1 MLFSRR
7 HRENTLFLL
16 PTPKIQARSP
26 RGQTGMKP
34 RDLVF
39 GLFAPST
46 FEHTYPVR
54 SDVYSHLPFT
64 LTLKQKKKKNKNKK
78 KKTERKS
85 SQTNLRKNKKKGRII
100 GYTRHDTNFCSGT
113 SARSQCVYSLW
124 SKETSRSETVGFIP
138 AFKTSLFTIPFYKY
152 IVYSLGYLT
161 YTFQML
167 KSFLFLIE
175 TRILSPSY
183 SFQSNHIP

>member
-1 MLFSRR
+1 M
-7 HRENTLFLL
+7 
-16 PTPKIQARSP
+16 PKIRARSP

-46 FEHTYPVR
+46 FEHTYPVT

-64 LTLKQKKKKNKNKK
+64 LTVKKKKKNKNKNNK

-85 SQTNLRKNKKKGRII
+85 SQTNLSKNKKKGKII

-113 SARSQCVYSLW
+113 SARSQRVHSLW
-124 SKETSRSETVGFIP
+124 SKETSRSMG
-138 AFKTSLFTIPFYKY
+138 SLRIDDFRTTPPLGHV
-152 IVYSLGYLT
+152 IVLRCRL
-161 YTFQML
+161 L
-167 KSFLFLIE
+167 EI
-175 TRILSPSY
+175 
-183 SFQSNHIP
+183 